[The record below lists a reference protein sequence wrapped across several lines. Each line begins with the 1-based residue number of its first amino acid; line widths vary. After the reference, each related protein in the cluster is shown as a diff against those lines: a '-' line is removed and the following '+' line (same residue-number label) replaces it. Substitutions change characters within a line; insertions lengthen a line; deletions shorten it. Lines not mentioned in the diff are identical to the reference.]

1 MSTPVDAA
9 ELIEESVDAVVVLRL
24 NRPGRKNALTAQL
37 IDAVHHAMLRAE
49 QDPAVRAVV
58 LTGNGGAFS
67 AGADIKSDRIGA
79 EALLKNHYN
88 PLITTMLTSD
98 LPIVA
103 ALDGVAAGA
112 GVSLALACDFR
123 VASPT
128 AYFQLSFV
136 KLGLSPD
143 AGLTWLL
150 PRLVGAARAAELAV
164 LGADLPARDALS
176 WGLVT
181 RVAEPDG
188 HLDGALSLARE
199 LAATSSSVGAIKHAL
214 RRGAEAELADQLWF
228 EAELQPRLQA
238 RPDFSE
244 ALQAFRDKRA
254 PVYPPRVV
262 TDRGTRARTAT
273 S

>member
-1 MSTPVDAA
+1 VSTPVEAA
-9 ELIEESVDAVVVLRL
+9 ELVEESVGAVVILRL
-24 NRPGRKNALTAQL
+24 NRTRRRNALTAEL
-37 IDAVHHAMLRAE
+37 VDAVHHALLRAE
-49 QDPAVRAVV
+49 QDPSVRSVV

-67 AGADIKSDRIGA
+67 AGADIKSDSLGA
-79 EALLKNHYN
+79 KVLLEEHYN

-112 GVSLALACDFR
+112 GASLALACDFR

-143 AGLTWLL
+143 AGMTWLL
-150 PRLVGAARAAELAV
+150 PRLVGGARATELAL
-164 LGADLPARDALS
+164 LGSDLSVRDALS

-181 RVAEPDG
+181 RVSEADCAM
-188 HLDGALSLARE
+188 DDALALANE
-199 LAATSSSVGAIKHAL
+199 LAAKSSSVGDIKRAL
-214 RRGAEAELADQLWF
+214 RRGADAELADQLQY
-228 EAELQPRLQA
+228 EADLQTSLQR
-238 RPDFSE
+238 RPDFGE
-244 ALQAFRDKRA
+244 AVQAFRDKRA
-254 PVYPPRVV
+254 PAYPPRTV
-262 TDRGTRARTAT
+262 TDRPSVTT